1 MSHAFCTVDWEKLVR
16 VVSALLVPVI
26 AGVTA
31 YIAWQQSKNNKNQ
44 FRLAL
49 MERRSKVF
57 NATGELIA
65 TILRQA
71 RINNDDLAKF
81 LWETRE
87 TEFLFGSG
95 IAKYLHELYEKAVDV
110 YSLENAVDEQ
120 PRRQRVDALRWFSGQ
135 GDESKKKFGEYM
147 AFRD

>member
-1 MSHAFCTVDWEKLVR
+1 MRVLSAF
-16 VVSALLVPVI
+16 LVPVI

-31 YIAWQQSKNNKNQ
+31 YIAWQQYKNNKNQ

-49 MERRSKVF
+49 LDRRSKVF

-65 TILRQA
+65 TVLSEGKVANR
-71 RINNDDLAKF
+71 DLTKF

-87 TEFLFGSG
+87 TEFLFGSD
-95 IAKYLHELYEKAVDV
+95 IAAYLHELYGKAAEI
-110 YSLENAVDEQ
+110 YGLENAVDEE
-120 PRRQRVDALRWFSGQ
+120 PRKQRVRALMWFSGQ
-135 GDESKKKFGEYM
+135 GDEAKKKFGEYM